1 MLKLSIITL
10 FLGPQANR
18 FLQYQESRS
27 TGERLD
33 LIGKIDGCDG
43 VELRYPAD
51 FGDLGAI
58 KAGLDR
64 NGLAVSAIN
73 FASVRPG
80 KWMRGAWTSENPADR
95 REAVDD
101 FKRAVDIAFEL
112 DANRLT
118 NCPLNDGVDYAWEI
132 DFPAALDRAA
142 ECYAEVAAHN
152 RDARICIEYKISEP
166 RVRSLFG
173 NAGETA
179 AFCQMVGA
187 DNLGVTLD
195 IGHSLQAYE
204 NPAAAAALLAR
215 AKRLFYVH
223 LNDNDGRA
231 DWDLMPGSNNI
242 WQITEFL
249 DVLRDVGY
257 DDWCTYD
264 VVPKE
269 MDPVEFFTSAVRI
282 TRKLEAL
289 SERVDRQTMTRLRE
303 ERNPGRTMDYL
314 FSLL

>member
-18 FLQYQESRS
+18 FLHYQEPRS

-33 LIGKIDGCDG
+33 LIGRIDGCDG

-51 FGDLGAI
+51 FEDLGAI

-118 NCPLNDGVDYAWEI
+118 AVSKVVRQVRHSGRVKRFHEHCHCGLLCFRVTFREYGCGRSGRHRFPPPLK
-132 DFPAALDRAA
+132 AAS
-142 ECYAEVAAHN
+142 YPGKT
-152 RDARICIEYKISEP
+152 RD
-166 RVRSLFG
+166 
-173 NAGETA
+173 
-179 AFCQMVGA
+179 
-187 DNLGVTLD
+187 
-195 IGHSLQAYE
+195 
-204 NPAAAAALLAR
+204 
-215 AKRLFYVH
+215 
-223 LNDNDGRA
+223 
-231 DWDLMPGSNNI
+231 
-242 WQITEFL
+242 
-249 DVLRDVGY
+249 
-257 DDWCTYD
+257 
-264 VVPKE
+264 
-269 MDPVEFFTSAVRI
+269 
-282 TRKLEAL
+282 
-289 SERVDRQTMTRLRE
+289 ER
-303 ERNPGRTMDYL
+303 
-314 FSLL
+314 